1 MPWIGKII
9 GGLLG
14 LILFPR
20 FGLFIGVF
28 LGHLIDLEIL
38 RNRGGSRLGGAG
50 PGQGALPIQE
60 SFFRATFQVMGH
72 VAKAD
77 GRVSAEEI
85 QAARAAMQDF
95 RLSEPD
101 IRRAIALFTEGKS
114 PGFPL
119 DTALSDLRR
128 RLGSRPDLCRMFVQV
143 QLQAAIAG
151 DSLNPASRAVLGRVC
166 AALDISAYEL
176 AHMESILRMR
186 GSQRQQSYQAP
197 AGVRLSQAYE
207 VLGVESTASDAEVRK
222 AYRRLMNQNHPDKL
236 VAKGL
241 PEAMMK
247 VAEDKTREILTAYEA
262 VREARGLR

>member
-20 FGLFIGVF
+20 FGMFIGVF
-28 LGHLIDLEIL
+28 LGHLIDMEIL
-38 RNRGGSRLGGAG
+38 RNRHGAG

-72 VAKAD
+72 MAKAD
-77 GRVSAEEI
+77 GRVSQEEI

-101 IRRAIALFTEGKS
+101 IRRAIGLFTEGKAS
-114 PGFPL
+114 GFPL
-119 DTALSDLRR
+119 DAVLGDLRR
-128 RLGSRPDLCRMFVQV
+128 RLGARPDLCRIFVQV

-151 DSLNPASRAVLGRVC
+151 DSLNPASRAVLSRVC
-166 AALDISAYEL
+166 AALDVSEYEL

-186 GSQRQQSYQAP
+186 GSQHQQSYRAAP
-197 AGVRLSQAYE
+197 GERLAQAYE
-207 VLGVESTASDAEVRK
+207 VLGVESSASDAEVRK
-222 AYRRLMNQNHPDKL
+222 AFRRLMNQNHPDKL
-236 VAKGL
+236 LAKGL

-247 VAEDKTREILTAYEA
+247 VAEDKTREILAAYEA
-262 VREARGLR
+262 VKEARGLR